1 MLSGRRLEILEPSP
15 MDVELDDI
23 AHGIARVARWN
34 GQTSG
39 RYSYSVAQH
48 SCLVEAIAAEMQP
61 DLSPSDRLAILLH
74 DASEYVVGDVVTP
87 LKTALG
93 EQFRLIEERLQAAI
107 LISFGL
113 SATAPEPLR
122 LLVKR
127 ADRQA
132 AWLEATRLAGFS
144 ESEARLIFGDLD
156 PLASTLPAAIE
167 DLIQPWPAELAQA
180 RFRERVQAC
189 LAAKQAGH
197 ETVL

>member
-1 MLSGRRLEILEPSP
+1 

-39 RYSYSVAQH
+39 QFSYSVAQH
-48 SCLVEAIAAEMQP
+48 SCLVEAIAAGMQP
-61 DLSPSDRLAILLH
+61 NLNPRERLAILLH

-93 EQFRLIEERLQAAI
+93 EAFRQIEDRLQAAI

-113 SATAPEPLR
+113 SASAPEPLR

-127 ADRQA
+127 ADKRA

-144 ESEARLIFGDLD
+144 ESEARLIFGDPEPAPAL
-156 PLASTLPAAIE
+156 TAAIDE
-167 DLIQPWPAELAQA
+167 LLDPWPAELAQA

-197 ETVL
+197 ETAL